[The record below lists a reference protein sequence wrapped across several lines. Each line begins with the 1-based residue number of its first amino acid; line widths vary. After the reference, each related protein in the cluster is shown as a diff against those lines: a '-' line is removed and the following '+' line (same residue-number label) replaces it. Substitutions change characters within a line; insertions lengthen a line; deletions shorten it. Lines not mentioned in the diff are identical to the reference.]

1 MTNDDITYSTFT
13 GWIEPPTDLR
23 PPLDGDTA
31 CEVAVI
37 GGGVGGMATALR
49 LADRGID
56 VILLEAEFCG
66 YGASSR
72 NAGQLTGAPAGDPQ
86 ILSPLYPRRFPK
98 VVRFA
103 EDAVDFVEK
112 DLLQRFDIACDYEQ
126 TGNVGAAFSKGQLRK
141 ARRIA
146 KILTKAGAH
155 AKFGD
160 NVELGLP
167 DTFYGGVLE
176 PVGGQLNPGKFC
188 LGLRKA
194 VIESGARVYERTP
207 LQSMDN
213 NGSGAVISTPSG
225 RVRAKN
231 VVVATNAYTNELGIA
246 PKRTETPIW
255 VSMVETA
262 PIDPARITA
271 TGWTSRSGIVTEHNL
286 LTSYRITP
294 RNSIAFGVRQL
305 RMGRGSLPARTSDP
319 AVVADLIDGFRAV
332 FPSLQDVPIERTWG
346 GWIAMT
352 PSWLPVAGQTKQE
365 NVYYSIACNG
375 HGLAQAPY
383 LGTLIADLI
392 AGNEFHDNL
401 DAVWSKRPWFGPGL
415 FKEPLLRATW
425 AADRLADRVTRPNH

>member
-1 MTNDDITYSTFT
+1 MSTDDITYSTFT
-13 GWIEPPTDLR
+13 GWIDPPADLR
-23 PPLDGDTA
+23 PSLDSDIT

-56 VILLEAEFCG
+56 TVLLEAEFCG

-86 ILSPLYPRRFPK
+86 ILSALYPRRFPK

-103 EDAVDFVEK
+103 EDAVDFFEK
-112 DLLQRFDIACDYEQ
+112 DLLQRFDIACDYES

-167 DTFYGGVLE
+167 DTFYGGFLE
-176 PVGGQLNPGKFC
+176 AAGGQLNPGKFC

-194 VIESGARVYERTP
+194 VIESNARVYERSP
-207 LQSMDN
+207 MRSIDN
-213 NGSGAVISTPSG
+213 DGSQAVIHTPG
-225 RVRAKN
+225 GKVRAKK
-231 VVVATNAYTNELGIA
+231 VVSATNAYTAELGIA
-246 PKRTETPIW
+246 PKRSETPIW

-271 TGWTSRSGIVTEHNL
+271 TGWTSRSGIITEHNL
-286 LTSYRITP
+286 LTSFRITP

-305 RMGRGSLPARTSDP
+305 RIGRGALPARTSDP
-319 AVVADLIDGFRAV
+319 AVVADLIEGFRAV
-332 FPSLQDVPIERTWG
+332 FPSLHDVPIERTWG

-352 PSWLPVAGQTKQE
+352 PSWLPVAGQTRKD
-365 NVYYSIACNG
+365 NVYYSIGCNG

-392 AGNEFHDNL
+392 AGDEMHENL
-401 DAVWSKRPWFGPGL
+401 EALWNPRPWFGPGL

-425 AADRLADRVTRPNH
+425 AVDRLADRFTRPNR